1 MRSRHLRSRLGPD
14 RRLPVRRR
22 CLARVAFEEAAEIR
36 RVAEPQVKRQLRHRC
51 LHVNQQ
57 AAGFAHQAGVDD
69 MLGAVPG
76 FGPHQAVEPL
86 GRQPQLVGVAGNR
99 PVLGVVLFHQHQPAR
114 VQRMPPLDARRAV
127 AARAPLGQVPQ
138 YAADMLAL
146 LAQLHANSPITRLDW
161 VGTSMGGL
169 IGMAVAGTPDLAL
182 PVPIRRL
189 LLNDVGP
196 RLEWS
201 ALQRIG
207 TYVGQSPRFASVE
220 EGAAWLRVQSAD
232 FGPHTDAQWLALS
245 EPMLRPGPEGGFVLH
260 YDPKIAV
267 PMQGMTQE
275 QVVQGEALLW
285 NLYDAITA
293 QTLVLRGAK
302 SDLLTAQTVQ
312 EMAQRGPKAH
322 SVTLECVGH
331 APTLVQPEQV
341 ALVKEFLF
349 R

>member
-1 MRSRHLRSRLGPD
+1 MFSTMIESRLNYVMCPGA
-14 RRLPVRRR
+14 
-22 CLARVAFEEAAEIR
+22 AR
-36 RVAEPQVKRQLRHRC
+36 
-51 LHVNQQ
+51 
-57 AAGFAHQAGVDD
+57 
-69 MLGAVPG
+69 AVPG
-76 FGPHQAVEPL
+76 GEDGVNQHRVGYWEWNQTGQVDHPHVIVCVHGLTRQGRDFDVLAQAL
-86 GRQPQLVGVAGNR
+86 S
-99 PVLGVVLFHQHQPAR
+99 HHAR
-114 VQRMPPLDARRAV
+114 VICPDIAGR
-127 AARAPLGQVPQ
+127 GQSDWLADPMAYGVPQ
-138 YAADMLAL
+138 YAFDMLVL
-146 LAQLHANSPITRLDW
+146 LTQVHAQYPIAQLDW

-207 TYVGQSPRFASVE
+207 TYVGESPRFASVE

-245 EPMLRPGPEGGFVLH
+245 EPMLRPGPEGEFVLH

-275 QVVQGEALLW
+275 QVAQGEALLW

-322 SVTLECVGH
+322 SATLEGVGH

>member
-1 MRSRHLRSRLGPD
+1 MPHGMFSTMIESRLNYVMCPGA
-14 RRLPVRRR
+14 
-22 CLARVAFEEAAEIR
+22 AR
-36 RVAEPQVKRQLRHRC
+36 
-51 LHVNQQ
+51 
-57 AAGFAHQAGVDD
+57 
-69 MLGAVPG
+69 AVPG
-76 FGPHQAVEPL
+76 GEDGVTQHRVGYWEWNQTGQVDHPHVIVCVHGLTRQGRDFDVLAQAL
-86 GRQPQLVGVAGNR
+86 S
-99 PVLGVVLFHQHQPAR
+99 HHAR
-114 VQRMPPLDARRAV
+114 VICPDIAGR
-127 AARAPLGQVPQ
+127 GQSDWLADPMAYGVPQ
-138 YAADMLAL
+138 YAFDMLVL
-146 LAQLHANSPITRLDW
+146 LTQVHAQYPIAQLDW

-302 SDLLTAQTVQ
+302 SDLLTAKTVQ

-322 SVTLECVGH
+322 SVTLEGVGH

>member
-1 MRSRHLRSRLGPD
+1 MFSTMIESRLNYVMCPGA
-14 RRLPVRRR
+14 
-22 CLARVAFEEAAEIR
+22 AR
-36 RVAEPQVKRQLRHRC
+36 
-51 LHVNQQ
+51 
-57 AAGFAHQAGVDD
+57 
-69 MLGAVPG
+69 AVPG
-76 FGPHQAVEPL
+76 GEDGVTQHRVGYWEWNQTGQVDHPHVIVCVHGLTRQGRDFDVLAQAL
-86 GRQPQLVGVAGNR
+86 S
-99 PVLGVVLFHQHQPAR
+99 HHAR
-114 VQRMPPLDARRAV
+114 VICPDIAGR
-127 AARAPLGQVPQ
+127 GQSDWLADPMAYGVPQ
-138 YAADMLAL
+138 YAFDMLVL
-146 LAQLHANSPITRLDW
+146 LTQVHAQYPIAQLDW

-207 TYVGQSPRFASVE
+207 MYVGQSPRFASVE

>member
-1 MRSRHLRSRLGPD
+1 MPRGMFSTMIESRLNYVMCPGA
-14 RRLPVRRR
+14 
-22 CLARVAFEEAAEIR
+22 AR
-36 RVAEPQVKRQLRHRC
+36 
-51 LHVNQQ
+51 
-57 AAGFAHQAGVDD
+57 
-69 MLGAVPG
+69 AVPG
-76 FGPHQAVEPL
+76 GEDGVNQHRVGYWEWNQTGQVDHPHVIVCVHGLTRQGRDFDVLAQAL
-86 GRQPQLVGVAGNR
+86 S
-99 PVLGVVLFHQHQPAR
+99 HHAR
-114 VQRMPPLDARRAV
+114 VICPDIAGR
-127 AARAPLGQVPQ
+127 GQSDWLADPMAYGVPQ
-138 YAADMLAL
+138 YAFDMLVL
-146 LAQLHANSPITRLDW
+146 LTQVHAQYPIAQLDW

-207 TYVGQSPRFASVE
+207 TYVGESPRFASVE

-322 SVTLECVGH
+322 SVTLEGVGH

>member
-1 MRSRHLRSRLGPD
+1 MPHGMFSTMIESRLNYVMCPGA
-14 RRLPVRRR
+14 
-22 CLARVAFEEAAEIR
+22 AR
-36 RVAEPQVKRQLRHRC
+36 
-51 LHVNQQ
+51 
-57 AAGFAHQAGVDD
+57 
-69 MLGAVPG
+69 AVPG
-76 FGPHQAVEPL
+76 GEDGVNQHRVGYWEWNQTGQLDHPHVIVCVHGLTRQGRDFDVLAQAL
-86 GRQPQLVGVAGNR
+86 S
-99 PVLGVVLFHQHQPAR
+99 HHAR
-114 VQRMPPLDARRAV
+114 VICPDIAGR
-127 AARAPLGQVPQ
+127 GQSDWLADPMAYGVPQ
-138 YAADMLAL
+138 YAFDMLVL
-146 LAQLHANSPITRLDW
+146 LTQVHAQYPIAQLDW

>member
-1 MRSRHLRSRLGPD
+1 MPRGMFSTMIESRLNYVMCPGA
-14 RRLPVRRR
+14 
-22 CLARVAFEEAAEIR
+22 AR
-36 RVAEPQVKRQLRHRC
+36 
-51 LHVNQQ
+51 
-57 AAGFAHQAGVDD
+57 
-69 MLGAVPG
+69 AVPG
-76 FGPHQAVEPL
+76 GEDGVTQHRVGYWEWNQTGQVDHPHVIVCVHGLTRQGRDFDVLAQAL
-86 GRQPQLVGVAGNR
+86 S
-99 PVLGVVLFHQHQPAR
+99 HHAR
-114 VQRMPPLDARRAV
+114 VICPDIAGR
-127 AARAPLGQVPQ
+127 GQSDWLADPMAYGVPQ
-138 YAADMLAL
+138 YAFDMLVL
-146 LAQLHANSPITRLDW
+146 LTQVHAQYPIAQLDW

-207 TYVGQSPRFASVE
+207 TYVGESPRFASVE

-275 QVVQGEALLW
+275 QVAQGEALLW

-322 SVTLECVGH
+322 SVTLEGVGH

>member
-1 MRSRHLRSRLGPD
+1 MPRGMFSTMIESRLNYVMCPGA
-14 RRLPVRRR
+14 
-22 CLARVAFEEAAEIR
+22 AR
-36 RVAEPQVKRQLRHRC
+36 
-51 LHVNQQ
+51 
-57 AAGFAHQAGVDD
+57 
-69 MLGAVPG
+69 AVPG
-76 FGPHQAVEPL
+76 GEDGVTQHRVGYWEWNQTGQVGHPHVIVCVHGLTRQGRDFDVLAQAL
-86 GRQPQLVGVAGNR
+86 S
-99 PVLGVVLFHQHQPAR
+99 HHAR
-114 VQRMPPLDARRAV
+114 VICPDIAGR
-127 AARAPLGQVPQ
+127 GQSDWLADPMAYGVPQ
-138 YAADMLAL
+138 YAFDMLVL
-146 LAQLHANSPITRLDW
+146 LTQVHAQYPIAQLDW

-322 SVTLECVGH
+322 SVTLEGVGH

>member
-1 MRSRHLRSRLGPD
+1 MPRGMFYTMIESRLNYVMCPGA
-14 RRLPVRRR
+14 
-22 CLARVAFEEAAEIR
+22 AR
-36 RVAEPQVKRQLRHRC
+36 
-51 LHVNQQ
+51 
-57 AAGFAHQAGVDD
+57 
-69 MLGAVPG
+69 AVPG
-76 FGPHQAVEPL
+76 GEDGVTQHRVGYWEWNQTGQVDHPHVIVCVHGLTRQGRDFDVLAQAL
-86 GRQPQLVGVAGNR
+86 S
-99 PVLGVVLFHQHQPAR
+99 HHAR
-114 VQRMPPLDARRAV
+114 VICPDIAGR
-127 AARAPLGQVPQ
+127 GQSDWLADPMAYGVPQ
-138 YAADMLAL
+138 YAFDMLVL
-146 LAQLHANSPITRLDW
+146 LTQVHAQYPIAQLDW

-207 TYVGQSPRFASVE
+207 TYVGESPRFASVE

-322 SVTLECVGH
+322 SVTLEGVGH

>member
-1 MRSRHLRSRLGPD
+1 MPRGMFSTMIESRLNYVMCPGA
-14 RRLPVRRR
+14 
-22 CLARVAFEEAAEIR
+22 AR
-36 RVAEPQVKRQLRHRC
+36 
-51 LHVNQQ
+51 
-57 AAGFAHQAGVDD
+57 
-69 MLGAVPG
+69 AVPG
-76 FGPHQAVEPL
+76 GEDGVTQHRVGYWEWNQTGQLDHPHVIVCVHGLTRQ
-86 GRQPQLVGVAGNR
+86 GRDFD
-99 PVLGVVLFHQHQPAR
+99 VLAQVLSHHAR
-114 VQRMPPLDARRAV
+114 VICPDIAGR
-127 AARAPLGQVPQ
+127 GQSDWLADPMAYGVPQ
-138 YAADMLAL
+138 YAFDMLVL
-146 LAQLHANSPITRLDW
+146 LTQVHAQYPIAQLDW

-207 TYVGQSPRFASVE
+207 MYVGQSPRFASVE

-322 SVTLECVGH
+322 SATLEGVGH

>member
-1 MRSRHLRSRLGPD
+1 MPRGMFSTMIESRLNYVMCPGA
-14 RRLPVRRR
+14 
-22 CLARVAFEEAAEIR
+22 AR
-36 RVAEPQVKRQLRHRC
+36 
-51 LHVNQQ
+51 
-57 AAGFAHQAGVDD
+57 
-69 MLGAVPG
+69 AVPG
-76 FGPHQAVEPL
+76 GEDGVNQHRVGYWEWNQTGQLDHPHVIVCVHGLTRQGRDFDVLAQAL
-86 GRQPQLVGVAGNR
+86 S
-99 PVLGVVLFHQHQPAR
+99 HHAR
-114 VQRMPPLDARRAV
+114 VICPDIAGR
-127 AARAPLGQVPQ
+127 GQSDWLADPMAYGVPQ
-138 YAADMLAL
+138 YAFDMLVL
-146 LAQLHANSPITRLDW
+146 LTQVHAQYPIAQLDW

-207 TYVGQSPRFASVE
+207 TYVGESPRFASVE

-275 QVVQGEALLW
+275 QVAQGEALLW

-312 EMAQRGPKAH
+312 EMAQRGPKVH
-322 SVTLECVGH
+322 SATLEGVGH
-331 APTLVQPEQV
+331 APTLVQPGQV

>member
-1 MRSRHLRSRLGPD
+1 MPRGMFSTMIESRLNYVMCPGA
-14 RRLPVRRR
+14 
-22 CLARVAFEEAAEIR
+22 AR
-36 RVAEPQVKRQLRHRC
+36 
-51 LHVNQQ
+51 
-57 AAGFAHQAGVDD
+57 
-69 MLGAVPG
+69 AVPG
-76 FGPHQAVEPL
+76 GEDGVTQHRVGYWEWNQTGQVDHPHVIVCVHGLTRQGRDFDVLAQAL
-86 GRQPQLVGVAGNR
+86 S
-99 PVLGVVLFHQHQPAR
+99 HHAR
-114 VQRMPPLDARRAV
+114 VICPDIAGR
-127 AARAPLGQVPQ
+127 GQSDWLADPMAYGVPQ
-138 YAADMLAL
+138 YAFDMLVL
-146 LAQLHANSPITRLDW
+146 LTQVHAQYPIAQLDW

-207 TYVGQSPRFASVE
+207 TYVGESPRFASVE

-322 SVTLECVGH
+322 SVTLEGVGH

>member
-1 MRSRHLRSRLGPD
+1 MFSTMIESRLNYVMCPGA
-14 RRLPVRRR
+14 
-22 CLARVAFEEAAEIR
+22 AR
-36 RVAEPQVKRQLRHRC
+36 
-51 LHVNQQ
+51 
-57 AAGFAHQAGVDD
+57 
-69 MLGAVPG
+69 AVPG
-76 FGPHQAVEPL
+76 GEDGVTQHRVGYWEWNQTGQVDHPHVIVCVHGLTRQGRDFDVLAQAL
-86 GRQPQLVGVAGNR
+86 S
-99 PVLGVVLFHQHQPAR
+99 HHAR
-114 VQRMPPLDARRAV
+114 VICPDIAGR
-127 AARAPLGQVPQ
+127 GQSDWLADPMAYGVPQ
-138 YAADMLAL
+138 YAFDMLVL
-146 LAQLHANSPITRLDW
+146 LTQVHAQYPIAQLDW

-207 TYVGQSPRFASVE
+207 TYVGESPRFASVE

-275 QVVQGEALLW
+275 QVAQGEALLW

-302 SDLLTAQTVQ
+302 SDLLTAKTVQ

-322 SVTLECVGH
+322 SATLEGVGH

>member
-1 MRSRHLRSRLGPD
+1 MPHGMFSTMIESRLNYVMCPGA
-14 RRLPVRRR
+14 
-22 CLARVAFEEAAEIR
+22 AR
-36 RVAEPQVKRQLRHRC
+36 
-51 LHVNQQ
+51 
-57 AAGFAHQAGVDD
+57 
-69 MLGAVPG
+69 AVPG
-76 FGPHQAVEPL
+76 GEDGVTQHRVGYWEWNQTGQVDHPHVIVCVHGLTRQGRDFDVLAQAL
-86 GRQPQLVGVAGNR
+86 S
-99 PVLGVVLFHQHQPAR
+99 HHAR
-114 VQRMPPLDARRAV
+114 VICPDIAGR
-127 AARAPLGQVPQ
+127 GQSDWLADPMAYGVPQ
-138 YAADMLAL
+138 YAFDMLVL
-146 LAQLHANSPITRLDW
+146 LTQVHAQYPIAQLDW

-207 TYVGQSPRFASVE
+207 TYVGESPRFASVE

>member
-1 MRSRHLRSRLGPD
+1 MPRGMFSTMIESRLNYVMCPGA
-14 RRLPVRRR
+14 
-22 CLARVAFEEAAEIR
+22 AR
-36 RVAEPQVKRQLRHRC
+36 
-51 LHVNQQ
+51 
-57 AAGFAHQAGVDD
+57 
-69 MLGAVPG
+69 AVPG
-76 FGPHQAVEPL
+76 GEDGVNQHRVGYWEWNQTGQVDHPHVIVCVHGLTRQGRDFDVLAQAL
-86 GRQPQLVGVAGNR
+86 S
-99 PVLGVVLFHQHQPAR
+99 HHAR
-114 VQRMPPLDARRAV
+114 VICPDIAGR
-127 AARAPLGQVPQ
+127 GQSDWLADPMAYGVPQ
-138 YAADMLAL
+138 YAFDMLVL
-146 LAQLHANSPITRLDW
+146 LTQVHAQYPIAQLDW

-207 TYVGQSPRFASVE
+207 TYVGESPRFASVE

>member
-1 MRSRHLRSRLGPD
+1 MPHGMFSTMIESRLNYVMCPGA
-14 RRLPVRRR
+14 
-22 CLARVAFEEAAEIR
+22 AR
-36 RVAEPQVKRQLRHRC
+36 
-51 LHVNQQ
+51 
-57 AAGFAHQAGVDD
+57 
-69 MLGAVPG
+69 AVPG
-76 FGPHQAVEPL
+76 GEDGVTQHRVGYWEWNQTGQVGHPHVIVCVHGLTRQGRDFDVLAQAL
-86 GRQPQLVGVAGNR
+86 S
-99 PVLGVVLFHQHQPAR
+99 HHAR
-114 VQRMPPLDARRAV
+114 VICPDIAGR
-127 AARAPLGQVPQ
+127 GQSDWLADPMAYGVPQ
-138 YAADMLAL
+138 YAFDMLVL
-146 LAQLHANSPITRLDW
+146 LTQVHAQYPIAQLDW

-207 TYVGQSPRFASVE
+207 TYVGESPRFASVE

-322 SVTLECVGH
+322 SVTLEGVGH

>member
-1 MRSRHLRSRLGPD
+1 MPRGMFSTMIESRLNYVMCPGA
-14 RRLPVRRR
+14 
-22 CLARVAFEEAAEIR
+22 AR
-36 RVAEPQVKRQLRHRC
+36 
-51 LHVNQQ
+51 
-57 AAGFAHQAGVDD
+57 
-69 MLGAVPG
+69 AVPG
-76 FGPHQAVEPL
+76 GEDGVNQHRVGYWEWNQTGQVDHPHVIVCVHGLTRQGRDFDVLAQAL
-86 GRQPQLVGVAGNR
+86 S
-99 PVLGVVLFHQHQPAR
+99 HHAR
-114 VQRMPPLDARRAV
+114 VICPDIAGR
-127 AARAPLGQVPQ
+127 GQSDWLADPMAYGVPQ
-138 YAADMLAL
+138 YAFDMLVL
-146 LAQLHANSPITRLDW
+146 LTQVHAQYPIAQLDW

-207 TYVGQSPRFASVE
+207 TYVGESPRFASVE

-267 PMQGMTQE
+267 PMKGMTQE
-275 QVVQGEALLW
+275 QVAQGEALLW

-322 SVTLECVGH
+322 SATLEGVGH

>member
-1 MRSRHLRSRLGPD
+1 MFSTMIESRLNYVMCPGA
-14 RRLPVRRR
+14 
-22 CLARVAFEEAAEIR
+22 AR
-36 RVAEPQVKRQLRHRC
+36 
-51 LHVNQQ
+51 
-57 AAGFAHQAGVDD
+57 
-69 MLGAVPG
+69 AVPG
-76 FGPHQAVEPL
+76 GEDGVTQHRVGYWEWNQTGQVGHPHVIVCVHGLTRQGRDFDVLAQAL
-86 GRQPQLVGVAGNR
+86 S
-99 PVLGVVLFHQHQPAR
+99 HHAR
-114 VQRMPPLDARRAV
+114 VICPDIAGR
-127 AARAPLGQVPQ
+127 GQSDWLADPMAYGVPQ
-138 YAADMLAL
+138 YAFDMLVL
-146 LAQLHANSPITRLDW
+146 LTQVHAQYPIAQLDW

-207 TYVGQSPRFASVE
+207 TYVGESPRFASVE

-245 EPMLRPGPEGGFVLH
+245 EPMLRPEPEGGFVLH

-267 PMQGMTQE
+267 PMQGMTQV
-275 QVVQGEALLW
+275 QVAQGEALLW

-322 SVTLECVGH
+322 SATLEGVGH

>member
-1 MRSRHLRSRLGPD
+1 MPHGMFSTMIESRLNYVMCPGA
-14 RRLPVRRR
+14 
-22 CLARVAFEEAAEIR
+22 AR
-36 RVAEPQVKRQLRHRC
+36 
-51 LHVNQQ
+51 
-57 AAGFAHQAGVDD
+57 
-69 MLGAVPG
+69 AVPG
-76 FGPHQAVEPL
+76 GEDGVTQHRVGYWEWNQTGQVGHPHVIVCVHGLTRQGRDFDVLAQAL
-86 GRQPQLVGVAGNR
+86 S
-99 PVLGVVLFHQHQPAR
+99 HHAR
-114 VQRMPPLDARRAV
+114 VICPDIAGR
-127 AARAPLGQVPQ
+127 GQSDWLADPMAYGVPQ
-138 YAADMLAL
+138 YAFDMLVL
-146 LAQLHANSPITRLDW
+146 LTQVHAQYPIAQLDW

-322 SVTLECVGH
+322 SVTLEGVGH

>member
-1 MRSRHLRSRLGPD
+1 MPRGMFSTMIESRLNYVMCPGA
-14 RRLPVRRR
+14 
-22 CLARVAFEEAAEIR
+22 AR
-36 RVAEPQVKRQLRHRC
+36 
-51 LHVNQQ
+51 
-57 AAGFAHQAGVDD
+57 
-69 MLGAVPG
+69 AVPG
-76 FGPHQAVEPL
+76 GEDGVTQHRVGYWEWNQTGQVDHPHVIVCVHGLTRQGRDFDVLAQAL
-86 GRQPQLVGVAGNR
+86 S
-99 PVLGVVLFHQHQPAR
+99 HHAR
-114 VQRMPPLDARRAV
+114 VICPDIAGR
-127 AARAPLGQVPQ
+127 GQSDWLADPMAYGVPQ
-138 YAADMLAL
+138 YAFDMLVL
-146 LAQLHANSPITRLDW
+146 LTQVHAQYPIAQLDW

-322 SVTLECVGH
+322 SATLEGVGH

>member
-1 MRSRHLRSRLGPD
+1 MPRGMFSTMIESRLNYVMCPGA
-14 RRLPVRRR
+14 
-22 CLARVAFEEAAEIR
+22 AR
-36 RVAEPQVKRQLRHRC
+36 
-51 LHVNQQ
+51 
-57 AAGFAHQAGVDD
+57 
-69 MLGAVPG
+69 AVPG
-76 FGPHQAVEPL
+76 GEDGVTQHRVGYWEWNQTGQVDHPHVIVCVHGLTRQGRDFDVLAQAL
-86 GRQPQLVGVAGNR
+86 S
-99 PVLGVVLFHQHQPAR
+99 HHAR
-114 VQRMPPLDARRAV
+114 VICPDIAGR
-127 AARAPLGQVPQ
+127 GQSDWLADPMAYGVPQ
-138 YAADMLAL
+138 YAFDMLVL
-146 LAQLHANSPITRLDW
+146 LTQVHAQYPIAQLDW

-260 YDPKIAV
+260 YDPKIVV

-322 SVTLECVGH
+322 SVTLEGVGH

>member
-1 MRSRHLRSRLGPD
+1 MPHGMFSTMIESRLNYVMCPGA
-14 RRLPVRRR
+14 
-22 CLARVAFEEAAEIR
+22 AR
-36 RVAEPQVKRQLRHRC
+36 
-51 LHVNQQ
+51 
-57 AAGFAHQAGVDD
+57 
-69 MLGAVPG
+69 AVPG
-76 FGPHQAVEPL
+76 GEDGVTQHRVGYWEWNQTGQVGPPHVIVCVHGLTRQGRDFDVLAQAL
-86 GRQPQLVGVAGNR
+86 S
-99 PVLGVVLFHQHQPAR
+99 HHAR
-114 VQRMPPLDARRAV
+114 VICPDIAGR
-127 AARAPLGQVPQ
+127 GQSDWLADPMAYGVPQ
-138 YAADMLAL
+138 YAFDMLVL
-146 LAQLHANSPITRLDW
+146 LTQVHAQYPIAQLDW

-207 TYVGQSPRFASVE
+207 TYVGESPRFASVE

-322 SVTLECVGH
+322 SVTLEGVGH

>member
-1 MRSRHLRSRLGPD
+1 MFSTMIESRLNYVMCPGA
-14 RRLPVRRR
+14 
-22 CLARVAFEEAAEIR
+22 AR
-36 RVAEPQVKRQLRHRC
+36 
-51 LHVNQQ
+51 
-57 AAGFAHQAGVDD
+57 
-69 MLGAVPG
+69 AVPG
-76 FGPHQAVEPL
+76 GEDGVNQHRVGYWEWNQTGQLDHPHVIVCVHGLTRQGRDFDVLAQAL
-86 GRQPQLVGVAGNR
+86 S
-99 PVLGVVLFHQHQPAR
+99 HHAR
-114 VQRMPPLDARRAV
+114 VICPDIAGR
-127 AARAPLGQVPQ
+127 GQSDWLADPMAYGVPQ
-138 YAADMLAL
+138 YAFDMLVL
-146 LAQLHANSPITRLDW
+146 LTQVHAQYPIAQLDW

-207 TYVGQSPRFASVE
+207 TYVGESPRFASVE

-322 SVTLECVGH
+322 SVTLEGVGH

>member
-1 MRSRHLRSRLGPD
+1 MFSTMIESRLNYVMCPGA
-14 RRLPVRRR
+14 
-22 CLARVAFEEAAEIR
+22 AR
-36 RVAEPQVKRQLRHRC
+36 
-51 LHVNQQ
+51 
-57 AAGFAHQAGVDD
+57 
-69 MLGAVPG
+69 AVPG
-76 FGPHQAVEPL
+76 GEDGVTQHRVGYWEWNQTGQVDHPHVIVCVHGLTRQGRDFDVLAQAL
-86 GRQPQLVGVAGNR
+86 S
-99 PVLGVVLFHQHQPAR
+99 HHAR
-114 VQRMPPLDARRAV
+114 VICPDIAGR
-127 AARAPLGQVPQ
+127 GQSDWLADPMAYGVPQ
-138 YAADMLAL
+138 YAFDMLVL
-146 LAQLHANSPITRLDW
+146 LTQVHAQYPIAQLDW

-182 PVPIRRL
+182 PVPFRRL

-322 SVTLECVGH
+322 SVTLEGVGH

>member
-1 MRSRHLRSRLGPD
+1 MPRGMFSTMIESRLNYVMCPGA
-14 RRLPVRRR
+14 
-22 CLARVAFEEAAEIR
+22 AR
-36 RVAEPQVKRQLRHRC
+36 
-51 LHVNQQ
+51 
-57 AAGFAHQAGVDD
+57 
-69 MLGAVPG
+69 AVPG
-76 FGPHQAVEPL
+76 GEDGVTQHRVGYWEWNQTGQLDHPHVIVCVHGLTRQGRDFDVLAQAL
-86 GRQPQLVGVAGNR
+86 S
-99 PVLGVVLFHQHQPAR
+99 HHAR
-114 VQRMPPLDARRAV
+114 VICPDIAGR
-127 AARAPLGQVPQ
+127 GQSDWLADPMAYGVPQ
-138 YAADMLAL
+138 YAFDMLVL
-146 LAQLHANSPITRLDW
+146 LTQVHAQYPIAQLDW

-322 SVTLECVGH
+322 SVTLEGVGH

>member
-1 MRSRHLRSRLGPD
+1 MFSTMIESRLNYVMCPGA
-14 RRLPVRRR
+14 
-22 CLARVAFEEAAEIR
+22 AR
-36 RVAEPQVKRQLRHRC
+36 
-51 LHVNQQ
+51 
-57 AAGFAHQAGVDD
+57 
-69 MLGAVPG
+69 AVPG
-76 FGPHQAVEPL
+76 GEDGVTQHRVGYWEWNQTGQVDHPHVIVCVHGLTRQGRDFDVLAQAL
-86 GRQPQLVGVAGNR
+86 S
-99 PVLGVVLFHQHQPAR
+99 HHAR
-114 VQRMPPLDARRAV
+114 VICPDIAGR
-127 AARAPLGQVPQ
+127 GQSDWLADPMAYGVPQ
-138 YAADMLAL
+138 YAFDMLVL
-146 LAQLHANSPITRLDW
+146 LTQVHAQYPIAQLDW

-207 TYVGQSPRFASVE
+207 TYVGESPRFASVE

>member
-1 MRSRHLRSRLGPD
+1 MPRGMFSTMIESRLNYVMCPGA
-14 RRLPVRRR
+14 
-22 CLARVAFEEAAEIR
+22 AR
-36 RVAEPQVKRQLRHRC
+36 
-51 LHVNQQ
+51 
-57 AAGFAHQAGVDD
+57 
-69 MLGAVPG
+69 AVPG
-76 FGPHQAVEPL
+76 GEDGVTQHRVGYWEWNQTGQVDHPHVIVCVHGLTRQGRDFDVLAQAL
-86 GRQPQLVGVAGNR
+86 S
-99 PVLGVVLFHQHQPAR
+99 HHAR
-114 VQRMPPLDARRAV
+114 VICPDIAGR
-127 AARAPLGQVPQ
+127 GQSDWLADPMAYGVPQ
-138 YAADMLAL
+138 YAFDMLVL
-146 LAQLHANSPITRLDW
+146 LTQVHAQYPIAQLDW

-207 TYVGQSPRFASVE
+207 MYVGQSPRFASVE

-322 SVTLECVGH
+322 SVTLEGVGH

>member
-1 MRSRHLRSRLGPD
+1 MTLPLFDSSRMNYDEAFIIYQMPRGMFSTMIESRLNYVMCPGA
-14 RRLPVRRR
+14 
-22 CLARVAFEEAAEIR
+22 AR
-36 RVAEPQVKRQLRHRC
+36 
-51 LHVNQQ
+51 
-57 AAGFAHQAGVDD
+57 
-69 MLGAVPG
+69 AVPG
-76 FGPHQAVEPL
+76 GEDGVTQHRVGYWEWNQTGQVDHPHVIVCVHGLTRQGRDFDVLAQAL
-86 GRQPQLVGVAGNR
+86 S
-99 PVLGVVLFHQHQPAR
+99 HHAR
-114 VQRMPPLDARRAV
+114 VICPDIAGR
-127 AARAPLGQVPQ
+127 GQSDWLADPMAYGVPQ
-138 YAADMLAL
+138 YAFDMLVL
-146 LAQLHANSPITRLDW
+146 LTQVHAQYPIAQLDW

-207 TYVGQSPRFASVE
+207 TYVGESPRFASVE

-322 SVTLECVGH
+322 SVTLEGVGH

>member
-1 MRSRHLRSRLGPD
+1 MFSTMIESRLNYVMCPGA
-14 RRLPVRRR
+14 
-22 CLARVAFEEAAEIR
+22 AR
-36 RVAEPQVKRQLRHRC
+36 
-51 LHVNQQ
+51 
-57 AAGFAHQAGVDD
+57 
-69 MLGAVPG
+69 AVPG
-76 FGPHQAVEPL
+76 GEDGVNQHRVGYWEWNQTGQVDHPHVIVCVHGLTRQGRDFDVLAQAL
-86 GRQPQLVGVAGNR
+86 S
-99 PVLGVVLFHQHQPAR
+99 HHAR
-114 VQRMPPLDARRAV
+114 VICPDIAGR
-127 AARAPLGQVPQ
+127 GQSDWLADPMAYGVPQ
-138 YAADMLAL
+138 YAFDMLVL
-146 LAQLHANSPITRLDW
+146 LTQVHAQYPIAQLDW

-322 SVTLECVGH
+322 SVTLEGVGH

>member
-1 MRSRHLRSRLGPD
+1 MPRGMFSTMIESRLNYVMCPGA
-14 RRLPVRRR
+14 
-22 CLARVAFEEAAEIR
+22 AR
-36 RVAEPQVKRQLRHRC
+36 
-51 LHVNQQ
+51 
-57 AAGFAHQAGVDD
+57 
-69 MLGAVPG
+69 AVPG
-76 FGPHQAVEPL
+76 GEDGVNQHRVGYWEWNQTGQVDHPHVIVCVHGLTRQGRDFDVLAQAL
-86 GRQPQLVGVAGNR
+86 S
-99 PVLGVVLFHQHQPAR
+99 HHAR
-114 VQRMPPLDARRAV
+114 VICPDIAGR
-127 AARAPLGQVPQ
+127 GQSDWLADPMAYGVPQ
-138 YAADMLAL
+138 YAFDMLVL
-146 LAQLHANSPITRLDW
+146 LTQVHAQYPIAQLDW

-207 TYVGQSPRFASVE
+207 TYVGESPRFASVE

-275 QVVQGEALLW
+275 QVAQGEALLW

-322 SVTLECVGH
+322 SVTLEGVGH

>member
-1 MRSRHLRSRLGPD
+1 MPRGMFSTMIESRLNY
-14 RRLPVRRR
+14 VM
-22 CLARVAFEEAAEIR
+22 C
-36 RVAEPQVKRQLRHRC
+36 
-51 LHVNQQ
+51 
-57 AAGFAHQAGVDD
+57 
-69 MLGAVPG
+69 PG
-76 FGPHQAVEPL
+76 
-86 GRQPQLVGVAGNR
+86 
-99 PVLGVVLFHQHQPAR
+99 
-114 VQRMPPLDARRAV
+114 
-127 AARAPLGQVPQ
+127 AARAGPGGEDGVTQHRVGYWEWNQTGQVDHPHVIVCVHGLTRQGRDFDVLAQALSHHARVICPDIAGRGQSDWLADPMAYGVPQ
-138 YAADMLAL
+138 YAFDMLVL
-146 LAQLHANSPITRLDW
+146 LTQVHAQYPIAQLDW

-322 SVTLECVGH
+322 SVTLEGVGH

>member
-1 MRSRHLRSRLGPD
+1 MFSTMIESRLNYVMCPGA
-14 RRLPVRRR
+14 
-22 CLARVAFEEAAEIR
+22 AR
-36 RVAEPQVKRQLRHRC
+36 
-51 LHVNQQ
+51 
-57 AAGFAHQAGVDD
+57 
-69 MLGAVPG
+69 AVPG
-76 FGPHQAVEPL
+76 GEDGVTQHRVGYWEWNQTGQVDHPHVIVCVHGLTRQGRDFDVLAQAL
-86 GRQPQLVGVAGNR
+86 S
-99 PVLGVVLFHQHQPAR
+99 HHAR
-114 VQRMPPLDARRAV
+114 VICPDIAGR
-127 AARAPLGQVPQ
+127 GQSDWLADPMAYGVPQ
-138 YAADMLAL
+138 YAFDMLVL
-146 LAQLHANSPITRLDW
+146 LTQVHAQYPIAQLDW

-232 FGPHTDAQWLALS
+232 FGPHTNAQWLALS

-322 SVTLECVGH
+322 SATLEGVGH

>member
-1 MRSRHLRSRLGPD
+1 MIESRLNYVMCPGA
-14 RRLPVRRR
+14 
-22 CLARVAFEEAAEIR
+22 AR
-36 RVAEPQVKRQLRHRC
+36 
-51 LHVNQQ
+51 
-57 AAGFAHQAGVDD
+57 
-69 MLGAVPG
+69 AVPG
-76 FGPHQAVEPL
+76 GEDGVTQHRVGYWEWNQTGQVGHPHVIVCVHGLTRQGRDFDVLAQAL
-86 GRQPQLVGVAGNR
+86 S
-99 PVLGVVLFHQHQPAR
+99 HHAR
-114 VQRMPPLDARRAV
+114 VICPDIAGR
-127 AARAPLGQVPQ
+127 GQSDWLADPMAYGVPQ
-138 YAADMLAL
+138 YAFDMLVL
-146 LAQLHANSPITRLDW
+146 LTQVHAQYPIAQLDW

-322 SVTLECVGH
+322 SVTLEGVGH

>member
-1 MRSRHLRSRLGPD
+1 MPRGMFSTMIESRLNYVMCPGA
-14 RRLPVRRR
+14 
-22 CLARVAFEEAAEIR
+22 AR
-36 RVAEPQVKRQLRHRC
+36 
-51 LHVNQQ
+51 
-57 AAGFAHQAGVDD
+57 
-69 MLGAVPG
+69 AVPG
-76 FGPHQAVEPL
+76 GEDGVTQHRVGYWEWNQTGQVGHPHVIVCVHGLTRQGRDFDVLAQAL
-86 GRQPQLVGVAGNR
+86 S
-99 PVLGVVLFHQHQPAR
+99 HHAR
-114 VQRMPPLDARRAV
+114 VICPDIAGR
-127 AARAPLGQVPQ
+127 GQSDWLADPMAYGVPQ
-138 YAADMLAL
+138 YAFDMLVL
-146 LAQLHANSPITRLDW
+146 LTQVHAQYPIAQLDW

>member
-1 MRSRHLRSRLGPD
+1 MEREGIGILSHYPAMFPGAAPMLKPTLNYVPCPLAAPAGQSEA
-14 RRLPVRRR
+14 VRRMAYWEWNATGNPHHPHVVL
-22 CLARVAFEEAAEIR
+22 CVHGLAR
-36 RVAEPQVKRQLRHRC
+36 Q
-51 LHVNQQ
+51 
-57 AAGFAHQAGVDD
+57 
-69 MLGAVPG
+69 
-76 FGPHQAVEPL
+76 
-86 GRQPQLVGVAGNR
+86 GRDFDVLARALSPYARIICPDVAGR
-99 PVLGVVLFHQHQPAR
+99 
-114 VQRMPPLDARRAV
+114 
-127 AARAPLGQVPQ
+127 GQSDWLADPMAYGVPQ
-138 YAADMLAL
+138 YAFDMLVL
-146 LAQLHANSPITRLDW
+146 LTQVHAQYPIAQLDW

-207 TYVGQSPRFASVE
+207 TYVGESPRFASVE

-322 SVTLECVGH
+322 SVTLEGVGH

>member
-1 MRSRHLRSRLGPD
+1 MFSTMIESRLNYVMCPGA
-14 RRLPVRRR
+14 
-22 CLARVAFEEAAEIR
+22 AR
-36 RVAEPQVKRQLRHRC
+36 
-51 LHVNQQ
+51 
-57 AAGFAHQAGVDD
+57 
-69 MLGAVPG
+69 AVPG
-76 FGPHQAVEPL
+76 GEDGVTQHRVGYWEWNQTGQVDHPHVIVCVHGLTRQ
-86 GRQPQLVGVAGNR
+86 GRDFD
-99 PVLGVVLFHQHQPAR
+99 VLAQVLSHHAR
-114 VQRMPPLDARRAV
+114 VICPDIAGR
-127 AARAPLGQVPQ
+127 GQSDWLADPMAYGVPQ
-138 YAADMLAL
+138 YAFDMLVL
-146 LAQLHANSPITRLDW
+146 LTQVHAQYPIAQLDW

-207 TYVGQSPRFASVE
+207 TYVGESPRFASVE

-322 SVTLECVGH
+322 SVTLEGVGH

>member
-1 MRSRHLRSRLGPD
+1 MFSTMIESRLNYVMCPGA
-14 RRLPVRRR
+14 
-22 CLARVAFEEAAEIR
+22 AR
-36 RVAEPQVKRQLRHRC
+36 
-51 LHVNQQ
+51 
-57 AAGFAHQAGVDD
+57 
-69 MLGAVPG
+69 AVPG
-76 FGPHQAVEPL
+76 GEDGVTQHRVGYWEWNQTGQLDHPHVIVCVHGLTRQGRDFDVLAQAL
-86 GRQPQLVGVAGNR
+86 S
-99 PVLGVVLFHQHQPAR
+99 HHAR
-114 VQRMPPLDARRAV
+114 VICPDIAGR
-127 AARAPLGQVPQ
+127 GQSDWLADPMAYGVPQ
-138 YAADMLAL
+138 YAFDMLVL
-146 LAQLHANSPITRLDW
+146 LTQVHAQYPIAQLDW

-322 SVTLECVGH
+322 SVTLEGVGH

>member
-1 MRSRHLRSRLGPD
+1 MPRGMFSTMIESRLNYVMCPGA
-14 RRLPVRRR
+14 
-22 CLARVAFEEAAEIR
+22 AR
-36 RVAEPQVKRQLRHRC
+36 
-51 LHVNQQ
+51 
-57 AAGFAHQAGVDD
+57 
-69 MLGAVPG
+69 AVPG
-76 FGPHQAVEPL
+76 GEDGVTQHRVGYWEWNQTGQVDHPHVIVCVHGLTRQGRDFDVLAQAL
-86 GRQPQLVGVAGNR
+86 S
-99 PVLGVVLFHQHQPAR
+99 HHAR
-114 VQRMPPLDARRAV
+114 VICPDIAGR
-127 AARAPLGQVPQ
+127 GQSDWLADPMAYGVPQ
-138 YAADMLAL
+138 YAFDMLVL
-146 LAQLHANSPITRLDW
+146 LTQVHAQYPIAQLDW

-302 SDLLTAQTVQ
+302 SDLLTALTVQ

-322 SVTLECVGH
+322 SVTLGGVGH

-341 ALVKEFLF
+341 AVVKEFLF

>member
-1 MRSRHLRSRLGPD
+1 MPRGMFSTMIESRLNYVMCPGA
-14 RRLPVRRR
+14 
-22 CLARVAFEEAAEIR
+22 AR
-36 RVAEPQVKRQLRHRC
+36 
-51 LHVNQQ
+51 
-57 AAGFAHQAGVDD
+57 
-69 MLGAVPG
+69 AVPG
-76 FGPHQAVEPL
+76 GEDGVTQHRVGYWEWNQTGQVDHPHVIVCVHGLTRQGRDFDVLAQAL
-86 GRQPQLVGVAGNR
+86 S
-99 PVLGVVLFHQHQPAR
+99 HHAR
-114 VQRMPPLDARRAV
+114 VICPDIAGR
-127 AARAPLGQVPQ
+127 GQSDWLADPMAYGVPQ
-138 YAADMLAL
+138 YAFDMLVL
-146 LAQLHANSPITRLDW
+146 LTQVHAQYPIAQLDW

-207 TYVGQSPRFASVE
+207 TYVGESPRFASVE

-275 QVVQGEALLW
+275 QVAQGEALLW

-322 SVTLECVGH
+322 SATLEGVGH

>member
-1 MRSRHLRSRLGPD
+1 MPRGMFSTMIESRLNYVMCPGA
-14 RRLPVRRR
+14 
-22 CLARVAFEEAAEIR
+22 AR
-36 RVAEPQVKRQLRHRC
+36 
-51 LHVNQQ
+51 
-57 AAGFAHQAGVDD
+57 
-69 MLGAVPG
+69 AVPG
-76 FGPHQAVEPL
+76 GEDGVTQHRVGYWEWNQTGQVDHPHVIVCVHGLTRQGRDFDVLAQAL
-86 GRQPQLVGVAGNR
+86 S
-99 PVLGVVLFHQHQPAR
+99 HHAR
-114 VQRMPPLDARRAV
+114 VICPDIAGR
-127 AARAPLGQVPQ
+127 GQSDWLADPMAYGVPQ
-138 YAADMLAL
+138 YAFDMLVL
-146 LAQLHANSPITRLDW
+146 LTQVHAQYPIAQLDW

-322 SVTLECVGH
+322 SVTLEGVGH
-331 APTLVQPEQV
+331 APTVVQPEQV

>member
-1 MRSRHLRSRLGPD
+1 MPRGMFSTMIESRLNYVMCPGA
-14 RRLPVRRR
+14 
-22 CLARVAFEEAAEIR
+22 AR
-36 RVAEPQVKRQLRHRC
+36 
-51 LHVNQQ
+51 
-57 AAGFAHQAGVDD
+57 
-69 MLGAVPG
+69 AVPG
-76 FGPHQAVEPL
+76 GEDGVTQHRVGYWEWNQTGQVDHPHVIVCVHGLTRQGRDFDVLAQAL
-86 GRQPQLVGVAGNR
+86 S
-99 PVLGVVLFHQHQPAR
+99 HHAR
-114 VQRMPPLDARRAV
+114 VICPDIAGR
-127 AARAPLGQVPQ
+127 GQSDWLADPMAYGVPQ
-138 YAADMLAL
+138 YAFDMLVL
-146 LAQLHANSPITRLDW
+146 LTQVHAQYPIAQLDW

-207 TYVGQSPRFASVE
+207 TYVGESPRFASVE

-341 ALVKEFLF
+341 ALVKEFF
-349 R
+349 FM